1 MLSEA
6 VRKKFTSVFGGVPL
20 LVRAPGRVNLIGE
33 HTDYNQGFV
42 MPAAI
47 DKEIV
52 CALAPNYGRKCR
64 VLAMDLDQQVE
75 FSPDQL
81 RHSDKGWPNYVMGV
95 MEQFARQ
102 GHPVQAFDCVFA
114 GNIPLGAG
122 LSSSAALECA
132 TAYAINLTFGCGLD
146 KMELAKLSQRAE
158 NEFVGV
164 RCGIMDQFASLFG
177 RAERVMRLDCRDLT
191 YEYFDFN
198 MDEYRI
204 LLCDTGVKHALSSSE
219 YNTRRQECEQGVEF
233 LRRFDDRVH
242 SLRDVN
248 IGMLER
254 HASALDPVVLKRCRY
269 VVEENER
276 VLDGCA
282 KLQQEDLAGFGRNMY
297 RTHLELSRDYE
308 VSCAELDFLV
318 QEAAESGCVIGARM
332 MGGGFGGCTINLI
345 RIEDMERFISE
356 VSGKY
361 RRQFS
366 LDLKTYA
373 VKIENGASK
382 V

>member
-6 VRKKFTSVFGGVPL
+6 VRKKFNSVFGGVPL

-47 DKEIV
+47 DKEMV

-64 VLAMDLDQQVE
+64 ILALDLEEQVE
-75 FSPDQL
+75 FAPDQF
-81 RHSDKGWPNYVMGV
+81 RHSDRGWPNYIMGV
-95 MEQFARQ
+95 LEQFVRL
-102 GHPVQAFDCVFA
+102 GHPIQAFDCVFA

-132 TAYAINLTFGCGLD
+132 FAYAINLTFGCGLN
-146 KMELAKLSQRAE
+146 KMELAKLGQRAE

-164 RCGIMDQFASLFG
+164 RCGIMDQFASVFG
-177 RAERVMRLDCRDLT
+177 KAEKVMRLDCRDLS
-191 YEYFDFN
+191 YEYFDFH
-198 MDEYRI
+198 MTDYRI

-219 YNTRRQECEQGVEF
+219 YNTRRQECEQGVDF
-233 LRRFDDRVH
+233 LRRFDDRIR
-242 SLRDVN
+242 SLRDVDS
-248 IGMLER
+248 GMLEQ
-254 HASALDPVVLKRCRY
+254 HEAAMDPVVLKRCRY
-269 VVEENER
+269 VVEENQR
-276 VLDGCA
+276 VLDCSA
-282 KLQQEDLAGFGRNMY
+282 RLQQADLEGFGRNMY
-297 RTHLELSRDYE
+297 RTHWELSHDYE

-318 QEAAESGCVIGARM
+318 QEAADSGYVVGSRM

-345 RIEDMERFISE
+345 RIEHMERFISQ
-356 VSGKY
+356 VSEKY
-361 RRQFS
+361 RRKFT

>member
-52 CALAPNYGRKCR
+52 CALAPNYSRKCR
-64 VLAMDLDQQVE
+64 ILAMDLDQQVE
-75 FSPDQL
+75 FAPDQL

-95 MEQFARQ
+95 MEQFARH
-102 GHPVQAFDCVFA
+102 GHPVQAFDCVIA

-146 KMELAKLSQRAE
+146 KMELVKLSQRAE

-164 RCGIMDQFASLFG
+164 RCGIMDQFASVFG

-191 YEYFDFN
+191 YEYFDFH

-219 YNTRRQECEQGVEF
+219 YNTRRHECELGVEF
-233 LRRFDDRVH
+233 LRSFDDRVH

-269 VVEENER
+269 VVEENQR
-276 VLDGCA
+276 VLDCCA

-297 RTHLELSRDYE
+297 RTHWALSRDYE

-318 QEAAESGCVIGARM
+318 QEAAESGCIIGARM

-366 LDLKTYA
+366 HDLKTYA